1 MRTGR
6 RSLVVVGLV
15 VGCLVALPGTAS
27 AGGGVHWLCKPGIAN
42 NPCSVSLTTT
52 RYSTSLKKLG
62 VDKVKPARHP
72 KFDCFYVYPTV
83 SDQKTP
89 VANFDIDPEQRSI
102 ALYQAARYSSE
113 CRIYAPVYRQLT
125 LLGIGAT
132 GTTTVTPQQRAQAY
146 NDVRDAWRTYLRKF
160 NKGRGVV
167 LIGHSQGSFVLRE
180 LVTKE
185 IDQKPKV
192 RRRLVSAILLGGNVL
207 VKKGK
212 DVGGDFKHVRACH
225 SRTQFGCVIAWSTF
239 NAPVPQDAIFGRTN
253 VAGQQVLCTNPA
265 ALGGGTGKITAVYP
279 STPFAPGT
287 TIGAATLAVGQP
299 VPKATTAWFAF
310 PRAYR
315 AHCSSAGG
323 AHVLEIAG
331 AGATQLHAVPSPEWG
346 LHLTDANIALG
357 NLVDLARSQAASWR
371 RHGR

>member
-1 MRTGR
+1 MGAGR

-15 VGCLVALPGTAS
+15 VGCVVALPGTAS
-27 AGGGVHWLCKPGIAN
+27 AGGGVHWLCKPGSAN
-42 NPCSVSLTTT
+42 NPCSVSLSTT

-62 VDKVKPARHP
+62 VDKLKPARHP

-83 SDQKTP
+83 SDQKGP
-89 VANFDIDPEQRSI
+89 IANFRIDPEERSI

-113 CRIYAPVYRQLT
+113 CRIYAPMYRQVT
-125 LLGIGAT
+125 LQGILGVAPPT
-132 GTTTVTPQQRAQAY
+132 AAQRDQAY
-146 NDVRDAWRTYLRKF
+146 SDVRNAWLTYLRKF

-167 LIGHSQGSFVLRE
+167 LIGHSQGSFMLQD

-185 IDQKPKV
+185 IDPKPKV
-192 RRRLVSAILLGGNVL
+192 RKRLISALLLGGNIL

-225 SRTQFGCVIAWSTF
+225 SPTQFGCVVAWSTF
-239 NAPVPQDAIFGRTN
+239 NATVPQNAFFGRTN
-253 VAGQQVLCTNPA
+253 VAGQEVLCTNPA
-265 ALGGGTGKITAVYP
+265 ALGGGSGKITPIYP
-279 STPFAPGT
+279 NTPFAPGT
-287 TIGAATLAVGQP
+287 TIGGATLAVGQP
-299 VPKATTAWFAF
+299 VPKARTAWFEF
-310 PRAYR
+310 PRAYT

-331 AGATQLHAVPSPEWG
+331 PTANKLHAVPTPEWG

-357 NLVDLARSQAASWR
+357 NLVDLARSQAAAWR
-371 RHGR
+371 RHAG